1 MRRRRKTKIVA
12 TLGPASGSPE
22 SLKALFEAG
31 VDVFRINMS
40 HTPHDLLATLHGR
53 VRALERAAARP
64 IAILADLQGPKIRV
78 GTLPGGKI
86 TLAEGA
92 RIKLVRAAS
101 SDDPNVIPIPHAEVF
116 AALKQRHLL
125 LIDDGKIR
133 LRTWLSKPASAV
145 AAVEV
150 GGDIKDRKGVNL
162 PDTLL
167 PLSAM
172 TEKDHSDLD
181 AALNL
186 GVDWIAL
193 SFVQRPDDVA
203 EAKKIVRGRAGVLAK
218 IEKPKALT
226 SLAEILELADAL
238 MVARGDLG
246 VELPLEDV
254 PGWQKQIIRMARK
267 AGKPVVVATQML
279 ESMIETAV
287 PTRAEVS
294 DVATAVYEGA
304 DAIMLSAES
313 AAGKFPVEAVS
324 TMNRIG
330 EEVERDPTY
339 RGVLNAQRAE
349 PEPTVGDAI
358 ADAARQIA
366 ETLDLSA
373 IICWTDSGSTALRV
387 ARERPKPPVVAIT
400 PNLITGR
407 KLSVVWGVHCVVAE
421 DAKDLDDMVSRAG
434 SIAFRDGFARAG
446 QRVIIV
452 AGVPLGTPGTTN
464 MVRIASVGPDG
475 DADM

>member
-133 LRTWLSKPASAV
+133 LRTWSSKPDSAG

-150 GGDIKDRKGVNL
+150 GGHIKDRKGINL

-218 IEKPKALT
+218 IEKPKALA

-304 DAIMLSAES
+304 DAVMLSAES
-313 AAGKFPVEAVS
+313 AAGKNPLEAVA
-324 TMNRIG
+324 MMDRIAVAAESG
-330 EEVERDPTY
+330 PFFQELMD
-339 RGVLNAQRAE
+339 AQRAD
-349 PEPTVGDAI
+349 PEETTPDAI
-358 ADAARQIA
+358 MAAVHQVTHTMHAR
-366 ETLDLSA
+366 A
-373 IICWTDSGSTALRV
+373 IVSWTKSGSTGLRA
-387 ARERPKPPVVAIT
+387 ARERPEAPIIALT
-400 PNLITGR
+400 PSLETAR
-407 KLSVVWGVHCVVAE
+407 RLSLCWGLHCVLTE
-421 DAKDLDDMVSRAG
+421 DAHDLDDVVERAAV
-434 SIAFRDGFARAG
+434 IAESEGFAKAG
-446 QRVIIV
+446 ERIV
-452 AGVPLGTPGTTN
+452 VTAGVPLGTP
-464 MVRIASVGPDG
+464 
-475 DADM
+475 